1 MESFR
6 IRILGKRGKVS
17 KGYQILINGG
27 LQGSTIASD
36 INEHRFVGLLFLF
49 AFLPA
54 VLLRQAGMQ
63 KGTKKIK
70 EKRCFRTLALMPPPF
85 FRGHRAKP
93 LEICLRNRS
102 WLVISPLTPTASFAP
117 LREIIQRNPYHST
130 MKRLATLTFL
140 LTMLSTQAQTIKF
153 LALGDSYTIGESVKE
168 EERWPEVLAAE
179 LRKKGKSIDK
189 PKIIATTGWRTD
201 QLKKAIEDAQLKP
214 EYNLVSLLIGVNN
227 QYQGKS
233 AESYAPEFEELLN
246 IAIKLA
252 GGKKENVFVVSIP
265 DYGFT
270 PFGQPK
276 QEQITKALDEYNA
289 INKKISKT
297 VGVRYVNITDISRK
311 GFEQPDLVA
320 DDKLHPSGVQYK
332 LWVERILEGFK

>member
-1 MESFR
+1 
-6 IRILGKRGKVS
+6 
-17 KGYQILINGG
+17 
-27 LQGSTIASD
+27 
-36 INEHRFVGLLFLF
+36 
-49 AFLPA
+49 
-54 VLLRQAGMQ
+54 
-63 KGTKKIK
+63 
-70 EKRCFRTLALMPPPF
+70 
-85 FRGHRAKP
+85 
-93 LEICLRNRS
+93 
-102 WLVISPLTPTASFAP
+102 
-117 LREIIQRNPYHST
+117 
-130 MKRLATLTFL
+130 MKRLATLTLL
-140 LTMLSTQAQTIKF
+140 LTMLTTQAQTIKF

-179 LRKKGKSIDK
+179 LRKKGKTVDK
-189 PKIIATTGWRTD
+189 PRIIATTGWRTD

-246 IAIKLA
+246 IAIKLT

-270 PFGQPK
+270 PFGKPK

-289 INKKISKT
+289 INKKITKKA
-297 VGVRYVNITDISRK
+297 GVRYFNITDISRK

-332 LWVERILEGFK
+332 LWVELMLKSDYFR